1 MPTKVCPSGDNK
13 PIAQTLFLG
22 ASVASFTSN
31 FGWGTQPSQLTVN
44 LVEDE
49 LVYSC
54 DPSQIANQPNDG
66 SMYQQFAGNIN
77 SDDHYTLC
85 SGVGCFIDKYTG
97 SAATVNTPIENRIV
111 PGKVY
116 YELSE
121 TKGLISKYW
130 KDPDPGFF
138 GRKTRIKEENTYSN
152 VAEDSHPGYKYDIID
167 TPVYFKMGD
176 FQFGGFVQSWS
187 RDIGSGGK
195 NYTVIING
203 PQSILNSSYIIVDK
217 YAGSI
222 FSKAGAPGSTSIYG
236 GPKNY
241 LKSLGANYSDTDLK
255 HGTIPNIFNIY
266 GFLESFGEGN
276 YGIAR
281 PDDRGVSIN
290 SILDALMML
299 TSITHDSTS
308 KLDTVLGQ
316 GSTPNRSSEAIKR
329 AFSPFGRII
338 SKCMQREDNGNL
350 YEPITSAF
358 NRFGVVYPQTLNAMS
373 NDTTSTNRC
382 QFVLDLHDVIYTDN
396 TRIKKRLPN
405 DIRTTGP
412 FLSITDLLNDIGERA
427 GCDFSIEMI
436 PRVYSTKLYHVI
448 KVKAISRL
456 KQPSTNLIE
465 NTIKSLE
472 CNNYQV
478 SSNTIGKEKN
488 DTPSRCLVI
497 GGQQQRL
504 YQVKSYR
511 LAYTQNNF
519 IYNPRTRKFVNYYS
533 LADGAPIG
541 NDAPTITTKQY
552 GHGKIRFP
560 NFNSSRNKKISDYL
574 GTSSRLETAY
584 VSIINDEDTMQTA
597 ASKGFGTK
605 DDIWNTKNELLD
617 GVDVNYGNYEPC
629 FKNSH
634 AIAYSQ
640 TDTSV
645 GRWFPLYLD
654 NICPFFGFVYD
665 NKIGL
670 KVGANDSANTDFR
683 RIRPVWYDTWT
694 SQISIIVRI
703 SELPKLN
710 VPISRA
716 YLETG
721 AGFALPQ
728 TANLDPPTTTFNN
741 LGILNSYDPVEFF
754 VLTES
759 EIRAAIA
766 GFDNYL
772 VYSLAKTYKPD
783 LIELIRRAYYI
794 KTRNELVN
802 NMGME
807 LAEAEKI
814 AFQET
819 DWYWKLLGPNIAGD
833 ELYPTAVYP
842 DKNDGSQYIQ
852 EKALQDLK
860 ILHKFIMEIA
870 KYYGK
875 KYMVSADQLRTYR
888 ENSVTGF
895 AFPTN
900 VGYGY
905 IFSGDGNLR
914 YNYTPTND
922 GAWEEYGNIIDD
934 SMAVGGTQWMTLTD
948 DTGKIQPLL
957 GYNNNYNYDY
967 IRQAKCVAANKT
979 TPIQDIIK
987 EQANPYFSYDSWLT
1001 LNEYKTK
1008 SCTDSYIFPSLD
1020 ISSLSNNDYVIV
1032 DQKYISTAVGTSI
1045 VPTGDMTTAL
1055 TLGSIVKSY
1064 DAWGAEIVELTGTMT
1079 KGISMPRSKLYV
1091 STSVEESF
1099 IYIDPT
1105 RFENPKI
1112 LIDSPGI
1119 NLNLSS
1125 EENAKDPNRTV
1136 ISNISA
1142 EDLMI
1147 YLKTT
1152 REDDWDM
1159 DWIRYMLNYISPIVL
1174 DDQDNPY
1181 FLGLYTVSSNHT
1193 ANNVELAPKAAH
1205 PFFAGIPIKSNQFV
1219 YGPWTNYPALE
1230 GSGIF
1235 PSGQLVTQSSTFPL
1249 TCTYS
1254 SRATKQEEVD
1264 KALNNLISNIN
1275 IEFNDDFVPWNYGGM
1290 HQLDVVAFKEIQTKV
1305 NYQSVIETAQLD
1317 MPGLPLFNIGGNFAL
1332 ANTGLHII
1340 SPSGYDYKD
1349 VKDSVASVVDLS
1361 YIPGATMSFSPNT
1374 KNTVTAKYKVLDLKT
1389 PPYFVDGPIITS
1401 IQTSVGQQ
1409 GISTTYSFR
1418 TYTRKLGLFNKE
1430 ETDRIRRANRLNL
1443 KRGKQIAQISQEI
1456 TNLKNKERDLIL
1468 QERLNNAQFG
1478 SSDLSSKL
1486 FSWSPST
1493 VLVGQASPLIN
1504 EPSRT
1509 PKVIDDFSISSSPGA
1524 FNTRTSK
1531 ATKWALVNSS
1541 DVGQPS
1547 SSKLETASSVSSL
1560 KAIAR
1565 VTSTVQLFQRKE
1577 LENQLSKDYG
1587 MQSAMSLDG
1596 ILSPVSFYPTFK
1608 NSTFSYSLHNTS
1620 NCPFCRG
1627 TKVRDISVVQYNE
1640 NGDRAEVATK
1650 ITCDKCGNAG
1660 EKLNAKIVTDE
1671 DIPINL
1677 ITLNPI
1683 VVPYGE
1689 FKNSNSQNY
1698 TGAHPD
1704 GAHEDIGG
1712 LTTGGRIFR
1721 DRLRHCIEIVA
1732 RGSVPQN
1739 QAGYKLETSRN
1750 LRAHT
1755 NHPVGVPSN
1764 NLDYYPY
1771 DESLYHIRDKA
1782 SDSLNMLHENN
1793 QRFFGLR
1800 GPLTLHAW
1808 GYDADGYPVPNA
1820 ADEPLAYDNLGRP
1833 KRFKLKLTNS
1843 GAAKKYS
1850 SLSVGELFTI
1860 SGNTNIFAKTFN
1872 YENLPSSWSSLSTT
1886 AINNSD
1892 VTPIKIE
1899 DNMDVDGGYDP
1910 GNPPVAGSAINYID
1924 GFKGSIISKTQ
1935 KFNGKWSEKV
1945 KLNDFYLNW
1954 AERPDLWK
1962 VGPIDLIWDQDRM
1975 VWAGGGGGEEIDPP
1989 YILTNS
1995 NDITTLKSFL
2005 DKKAKKKY
2013 IYRMIY
2019 ATLEEDLIKQPD
2031 FDETYVTRGYIDDI
2045 EFSSEPLRQGY
2056 RRLIYIKDK
2065 TGYCAPRGTKLLCRY
2080 NKKTGFYEPVSKPS
2094 LIVKGK
2100 ITSATQTLIDMH
2112 YVQGRRSGVV
2122 PTMTVNFDNPLGFT
2136 VTTNAIAI
2144 FTFLNGKWT
2153 LTAIK

>member
-1 MPTKVCPSGDNK
+1 MPTKVCSNIDK

-54 DPSQIANQPNDG
+54 DPSQTLGSPNDG
-66 SMYQQFAGNIN
+66 SMYQQFTGSIN

-85 SGVGCFIDKYTG
+85 NGIGCFIDKYTG
-97 SAATVNTPIENRIV
+97 GAADINTPIENRIV

-138 GRKTRIKEENTYSN
+138 GRKTRIQENNTYSTA
-152 VAEDSHPGYKYDIID
+152 VEDSHPGYKYDIID
-167 TPVYFKMGD
+167 TPVYFKMGN

-187 RDIGSGGK
+187 RDIGNGGK
-195 NYTVIING
+195 NYTVIVNG
-203 PQSILNSSYIIVDK
+203 PQTILNSSYIIVDK

-222 FSKAGAPGSTSIYG
+222 FSKAQTSIYG

-241 LKSLGANYSDTDLK
+241 LKALGATYTDTNLN
-255 HGTIPNIFNIY
+255 HGTIPNLFNVY
-266 GFLESFGEGN
+266 GFLESFGAGN

-290 SILDALMML
+290 SILDALMIL
-299 TSITHDSTS
+299 TSVTHDSTS
-308 KLDTVLGQ
+308 KLDNVLNQ
-316 GSTPNRSSEAIKR
+316 RADEAIKR

-358 NRFGVVYPQTLNAMS
+358 NRFGVVYPQALNAMA
-373 NDTTSTNRC
+373 DTSGTNRC

-396 TRIKKRLPN
+396 TRTKKRLPN
-405 DIRTTGP
+405 DIRTPGP
-412 FLSITDLLNDIGERA
+412 VISITDLLNDIGERA

-436 PRVYSTKLYHVI
+436 PRVYSSKLYHVI

-456 KQPSTNLIE
+456 KQPSTNIIE

-478 SSNTIGKEKN
+478 SSNTTGKEKN
-488 DTPSRCLVI
+488 DTPSRCVVV

-519 IYNPRTRKFVNYYS
+519 IYNPKTRKFVNYYS
-533 LADGAPIG
+533 LADGAPVG
-541 NDAPTITTKQY
+541 NSPPSFTTKQY

-597 ASKGFGTK
+597 ASRNFDTNDTVWKT
-605 DDIWNTKNELLD
+605 TNELLD
-617 GVDVNYGNYEPC
+617 GVDVKYGNYEPC
-629 FKNSH
+629 FKTTH
-634 AIAYSQ
+634 AQGYSAG
-640 TDTSV
+640 DSSK

-670 KVGANDSANTDFR
+670 KVGTNDSANTDFR

-694 SQISIIVRI
+694 SQISIIVRV

-716 YLETG
+716 YLESGTD
-721 AGFALPQ
+721 FLLPQ
-728 TANLDPPTTTFNN
+728 TANLDPPTTAYNN

-794 KTRNELVN
+794 KTRNELEK
-802 NMGME
+802 NMGM
-807 LAEAEKI
+807 AANEAKKI

-819 DWYWKLLGPNIAGD
+819 DWYWKLLGPNVAGD

-860 ILHKFIMEIA
+860 IVHKFILEIA

-875 KYMVSADQLRTYR
+875 KYMVSASQLRSYR
-888 ENSVTGF
+888 EDSVAGF

-934 SMAVGGTQWMTLTD
+934 SMAVGGTEWMTLTD
-948 DTGKIQPLL
+948 DSGKIQPLL

-1001 LNEYKTK
+1001 LNEYKTR
-1008 SCTDSYIFPSLD
+1008 SCTDSYVFPSLD
-1020 ISSLSNNDYVIV
+1020 ISTLPTNEYVIV
-1032 DQKYISTAVGTSI
+1032 DQKYSSSALSNIVTTDPNMATLSLSTT
-1045 VPTGDMTTAL
+1045 
-1055 TLGSIVKSY
+1055 VKSY
-1064 DAWGAEIVELTGTMT
+1064 DAWATEIKDNSGQTSVS
-1079 KGISMPRSKLYV
+1079 IPRSKLYV

-1099 IYIDPT
+1099 IYMDPVT
-1105 RFENPKI
+1105 FGNPKI

-1136 ISNISA
+1136 ISNIAA

-1147 YLKTT
+1147 YLKTNNQAS
-1152 REDDWDM
+1152 WDI

-1174 DDQDNPY
+1174 DDADNPY

-1230 GSGIF
+1230 GTGIF
-1235 PSGQLVTQSSTFPL
+1235 PYGQNVTQSSTFPL

-1254 SRATKQEEVD
+1254 SRQTTQLEVD
-1264 KALNNLISNIN
+1264 KALNNLISNLN

-1290 HQLDVVAFKEIQTKV
+1290 HQLDIVAFKEIQTKV

-1317 MPGLPLFNIGGNFAL
+1317 MPGLPLFNIGSNFAIE
-1332 ANTGLHII
+1332 NTGLHII
-1340 SPSGYDYKD
+1340 YTPGYLYKD
-1349 VKDSVASVVDLS
+1349 VKDSAPVVVDLS
-1361 YIPGATMSFSPNT
+1361 YIPGATIVFGPNT
-1374 KNTVTAKYKVLDLKT
+1374 DNTVNATYKVLDLQT

-1409 GISTTYSFR
+1409 GIATTYSFR

-1430 ETDRIRRANRLNL
+1430 ETDRIKKANKINL
-1443 KRGKQIAQISQEI
+1443 RRGKQIAQIYQEI

-1493 VLVGQASPLIN
+1493 VLVGQASPLIS
-1504 EPSRT
+1504 EPART
-1509 PKVIDDFSISSSPGA
+1509 PKVIEDFSISSSPGA
-1524 FNTRTSK
+1524 FNTRSSA
-1531 ATKWALVNSS
+1531 ATKWALVPSS

-1547 SSKLETASSVSSL
+1547 SSTLTQDSSVSSL
-1560 KAIAR
+1560 KSIAR

-1596 ILSPVSFYPTFK
+1596 ILSPVSFYPTF
-1608 NSTFSYSLHNTS
+1608 
-1620 NCPFCRG
+1620 
-1627 TKVRDISVVQYNE
+1627 
-1640 NGDRAEVATK
+1640 
-1650 ITCDKCGNAG
+1650 
-1660 EKLNAKIVTDE
+1660 
-1671 DIPINL
+1671 
-1677 ITLNPI
+1677 
-1683 VVPYGE
+1683 
-1689 FKNSNSQNY
+1689 
-1698 TGAHPD
+1698 
-1704 GAHEDIGG
+1704 
-1712 LTTGGRIFR
+1712 
-1721 DRLRHCIEIVA
+1721 
-1732 RGSVPQN
+1732 
-1739 QAGYKLETSRN
+1739 
-1750 LRAHT
+1750 
-1755 NHPVGVPSN
+1755 
-1764 NLDYYPY
+1764 
-1771 DESLYHIRDKA
+1771 
-1782 SDSLNMLHENN
+1782 
-1793 QRFFGLR
+1793 
-1800 GPLTLHAW
+1800 
-1808 GYDADGYPVPNA
+1808 
-1820 ADEPLAYDNLGRP
+1820 
-1833 KRFKLKLTNS
+1833 
-1843 GAAKKYS
+1843 
-1850 SLSVGELFTI
+1850 
-1860 SGNTNIFAKTFN
+1860 
-1872 YENLPSSWSSLSTT
+1872 
-1886 AINNSD
+1886 
-1892 VTPIKIE
+1892 
-1899 DNMDVDGGYDP
+1899 
-1910 GNPPVAGSAINYID
+1910 
-1924 GFKGSIISKTQ
+1924 
-1935 KFNGKWSEKV
+1935 
-1945 KLNDFYLNW
+1945 
-1954 AERPDLWK
+1954 
-1962 VGPIDLIWDQDRM
+1962 
-1975 VWAGGGGGEEIDPP
+1975 
-1989 YILTNS
+1989 
-1995 NDITTLKSFL
+1995 
-2005 DKKAKKKY
+2005 
-2013 IYRMIY
+2013 
-2019 ATLEEDLIKQPD
+2019 
-2031 FDETYVTRGYIDDI
+2031 
-2045 EFSSEPLRQGY
+2045 
-2056 RRLIYIKDK
+2056 
-2065 TGYCAPRGTKLLCRY
+2065 
-2080 NKKTGFYEPVSKPS
+2080 
-2094 LIVKGK
+2094 
-2100 ITSATQTLIDMH
+2100 
-2112 YVQGRRSGVV
+2112 
-2122 PTMTVNFDNPLGFT
+2122 
-2136 VTTNAIAI
+2136 
-2144 FTFLNGKWT
+2144 
-2153 LTAIK
+2153 